1 MNYRDIN
8 VFRCFLN
15 LKEYRC
21 NYADKLLKL
30 RIYFGDSKNT
40 KSYKFITIIMI
51 NSVFLMI
58 KAECKNMRQDIN
70 L

>member
-1 MNYRDIN
+1 M
-8 VFRCFLN
+8 FFLS
-15 LKEYRC
+15 LREYRC
-21 NYADKLLKL
+21 NCAGKLLKL
-30 RIYFGDSKNT
+30 RIYFGDSKDT

-58 KAECKNMRQDIN
+58 KAECKNKRQNIN